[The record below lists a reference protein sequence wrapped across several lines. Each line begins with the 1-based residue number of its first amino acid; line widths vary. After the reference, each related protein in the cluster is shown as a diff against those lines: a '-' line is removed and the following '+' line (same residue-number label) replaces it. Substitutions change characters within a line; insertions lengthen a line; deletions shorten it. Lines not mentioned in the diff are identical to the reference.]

1 MRNAAGLRQLRP
13 FVRVVGGVLQDKPT
27 NRTNYGVWGQNRPNN
42 LQIMGGGTDAGFLD
56 SQSGEYAGLA
66 DQEDQIAE
74 NIFDWW
80 ISGKSYEKWYA
91 DKFLQQKLF

>member
-1 MRNAAGLRQLRP
+1 
-13 FVRVVGGVLQDKPT
+13 
-27 NRTNYGVWGQNRPNN
+27 
-42 LQIMGGGTDAGFLD
+42 MGGGTDAGFLD
-56 SQSGEYAGLA
+56 SPSGEYAGWA

>member
-1 MRNAAGLRQLRP
+1 MIRRNFSKQVKLYDITASDNLRP
-13 FVRVVGGVLQDKPT
+13 AMQCVCFKDG
-27 NRTNYGVWGQNRPNN
+27 Y
-42 LQIMGGGTDAGFLD
+42 A
-56 SQSGEYAGLA
+56 YAGGA

>member
-1 MRNAAGLRQLRP
+1 MQTYGRGYH
-13 FVRVVGGVLQDKPT
+13 RVFLSSPSSEEAGGVDK
-27 NRTNYGVWGQNRPNN
+27 
-42 LQIMGGGTDAGFLD
+42 
-56 SQSGEYAGLA
+56 
-66 DQEDQIAE
+66 EDIIAE